1 MSKKYFSH
9 KPEQYNEHL
18 LRQLC
23 SNFRSLTDAG
33 LCWVEPCDI
42 DDSFE
47 DIEEAFDEA
56 SISMTIEEFRILFAA
71 WAMEIMTSE
80 YAIGSDILD
89 STRRVL
95 TSYRQRLG
103 VEDDTVLPTRIKS
116 LLSEHGYTTEQI
128 KIITK
133 QLSSYLAKGTNSST
147 YYLNMEMITLHY
159 DTDHEWYKCPRCS
172 GVFPYTVWGNV
183 HIAVRANPV

>member
-1 MSKKYFSH
+1 
-9 KPEQYNEHL
+9 
-18 LRQLC
+18 
-23 SNFRSLTDAG
+23 
-33 LCWVEPCDI
+33 
-42 DDSFE
+42 
-47 DIEEAFDEA
+47 
-56 SISMTIEEFRILFAA
+56 MTIEEFRILFAA

-116 LLSEHGYTTEQI
+116 LLSEHRYTTEQI

-159 DTDHEWYKCPRCS
+159 DTDHDGSKCPRCS
-172 GVFPYTVWGNV
+172 GVFPYTVWGKCAHCGV
-183 HIAVRANPV
+183 KGNPVWDKGRFEKGIDFSAFSCSFKAINGAIHRHL

>member
-1 MSKKYFSH
+1 M
-9 KPEQYNEHL
+9 
-18 LRQLC
+18 
-23 SNFRSLTDAG
+23 TDAG

-172 GVFPYTVWGNV
+172 GVFPYTVWGKCAHCGKGEPRLMNKDDFKGIDFGV
-183 HIAVRANPV
+183 LLSLKP